1 MSTVRRILQLK
12 GNDNWNVSPDATV
25 YDALK
30 IMATRDVGCLLVME
44 DEKLVG
50 VLKERDCARKVIL
63 HHKSSRTAAAREIM
77 TTNFHPIHPDQ
88 TIEECMTMMAEFRT
102 RHLPVV
108 DHDRVLGVISLGDVV
123 NFKLHKQREII
134 KNLEQKITEIRSSV
148 PS

>member
-1 MSTVRRILQLK
+1 MSTVRRILQMK
-12 GNDNWNVSPDATV
+12 GNDKWNISPEATV
-25 YDALK
+25 YAALK
-30 IMATRDVGCLLVME
+30 MMATRDVGCLLVME

-63 HHKSSRTAAAREIM
+63 QRKSSRTAPVREIM
-77 TTNFHPIHPDQ
+77 TVNFHPIHPDQ
-88 TIEECMTMMAEFRT
+88 TVEEGMSMMAEFHT

-134 KNLEQKITEIRSSV
+134 KGLEQKITEIKSGV